1 MFMFRSWLKC
11 EIDAADWLKAKK
23 LASQNMAMKSRIFI
37 FSEFLELT
45 AKTVVKISGVQLY
58 L

>member
-1 MFMFRSWLKC
+1 MFRSWLKC